1 MPRIRVGEAAIAF
14 RESGRG
20 APVVLLHG
28 SASSSGQ
35 WRPLAERL
43 EGRFRV
49 LAPDLHGHGGSDPW
63 PGPAAPT
70 LDDEAAIVAALS
82 DREGGPV
89 HLVGH
94 SYGAAVA
101 LRFARRHPER
111 LRSLALIEPVA
122 FHLLRGGGPACGAML
137 AKIAGVAGAV
147 ARAAA
152 GRDAASGMARFV
164 DFWNGDGAWS
174 RMPAERRAATARLAG
189 VVSVHFAAAL
199 GETTPLD
206 AYRAIEAPTLVACG
220 TETPAPTRHIA
231 EALIRT
237 LPRLWA
243 LRVADAGHM
252 LPLTHPEAVNG
263 AVAAHLD
270 RAAAATTA
278 MPLAA

>member
-1 MPRIRVGEAAIAF
+1 MSSIRIGQAGIAF
-14 RESGRG
+14 REAGRG
-20 APVVLLHG
+20 EPVVLLHG
-28 SASSSGQ
+28 SAASSGQ
-35 WRPLAERL
+35 WRTLTERL

-70 LDDEAAIVAALS
+70 LDGDAAIVAALS
-82 DREGGPV
+82 DKEGGPV

-101 LRFARRHPER
+101 LRLARRHPER

-137 AKIAGVAGAV
+137 AEVEGVAGAV

-174 RMPAERRAATARLAG
+174 RMPAERQAATARLAG
-189 VVSVHFAAAL
+189 LVARHFAAAL

-231 EALIRT
+231 EALIRI

>member
-1 MPRIRVGEAAIAF
+1 MPRIRVGEASNAV

-35 WRPLAERL
+35 WRALAERL

-49 LAPDLHGHGGSDPW
+49 LVPDLHGHGGSDPW
-63 PGPAAPT
+63 AGPAAPT
-70 LDDEAAIVAALS
+70 LGDEAAILAARAE
-82 DREGGPV
+82 REGEPV

-101 LRFARRHPER
+101 LRFARRHPHR

-122 FHLLRGGGPACGAML
+122 FHLLREGGPACDAML
-137 AKIAGVAGAV
+137 AKVEGVAGAV

-152 GRDAASGMARFV
+152 GRGAASGMARFV

-174 RMPAERRAATARLAG
+174 RMPAERQAATARLAG
-189 VVSVHFAAAL
+189 PVAGHFAAAL
-199 GETTPLD
+199 AETTPLE
-206 AYRAIEAPTLVACG
+206 AYRAVEAPTLVACG

-231 EALIRT
+231 ETLIRT
-237 LPRLWA
+237 FPRLWA

>member
-174 RMPAERRAATARLAG
+174 RMPAERQAATARLAAAVAG
-189 VVSVHFAAAL
+189 HFAATLA
-199 GETTPLD
+199 ETTPLD
-206 AYRAIEAPTLVACG
+206 AYRAVEVPTLVACG

-237 LPRLWA
+237 LPRPWA

-270 RAAAATTA
+270 RASAATTA

>member
-1 MPRIRVGEAAIAF
+1 MPRITVGRAGIAF

-35 WRPLAERL
+35 WRALAKRL
-43 EGRFRV
+43 EGRFRIM
-49 LAPDLHGHGGSDPW
+49 APDLHGHGGSDPW

-70 LDDEAAIVAALS
+70 LDGEAAIIAALA

-101 LRFARRHPER
+101 LHFARRHPER
-111 LRSLALIEPVA
+111 LCSLVLVEPVA

-137 AKIAGVAGAV
+137 AKIEGVAGAV

-152 GRDAASGMARFV
+152 GRNPASGMARFV

-174 RMPAERRAATARLAG
+174 RMPAERQAATARLAAAVAG
-189 VVSVHFAAAL
+189 HFAATLA
-199 GETTPLD
+199 ETTPLD
-206 AYRAIEAPTLVACG
+206 AYRAVEVPTLVACG

-237 LPRLWA
+237 LPRPWA

-270 RAAAATTA
+270 RASAATTA